1 MTDNRLVQD
10 RSSQQRMLQYDM
22 WPDWRTAISWTG
34 ANAGMQNYPDVLYQK
49 RFAQR

>member
-1 MTDNRLVQD
+1 MSRLMPD
-10 RSSQQRMLQYDM
+10 PSSQQRMLQYDM

-34 ANAGMQNYPDVLYQK
+34 AIAGMQNYPDASYQK